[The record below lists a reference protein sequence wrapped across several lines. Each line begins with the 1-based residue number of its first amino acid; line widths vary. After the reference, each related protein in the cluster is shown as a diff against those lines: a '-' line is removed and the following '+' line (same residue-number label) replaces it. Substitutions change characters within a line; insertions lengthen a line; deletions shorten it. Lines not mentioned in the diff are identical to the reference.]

1 MSFDPEVFD
10 PIVFA
15 NSQSMAAD
23 CLFDADIFDSNV
35 FDACEDTP
43 AVVVDTHDGFDS
55 ERKYYRRRIEARE
68 RLRTQ
73 IEEAFGSP
81 KRLARA
87 QQIKPAAP
95 TPAML
100 ARAPR
105 HVDDDDEDW
114 LLLI

>member
-23 CLFDADIFDSNV
+23 CLFDEDIFDSNV
-35 FDACEDTP
+35 FDTCEDA
-43 AVVVDTHDGFDS
+43 AVVIDTHDGFDS

-87 QQIKPAAP
+87 PQIKPAAP

-105 HVDDDDEDW
+105 PVDDDDEDW

>member
-35 FDACEDTP
+35 FDTCEDA
-43 AVVVDTHDGFDS
+43 AVVIDTHDGFDS

-81 KRLARA
+81 GRLARA
-87 QQIKPAAP
+87 PQIKPIAP

-105 HVDDDDEDW
+105 PVDDDEDDW